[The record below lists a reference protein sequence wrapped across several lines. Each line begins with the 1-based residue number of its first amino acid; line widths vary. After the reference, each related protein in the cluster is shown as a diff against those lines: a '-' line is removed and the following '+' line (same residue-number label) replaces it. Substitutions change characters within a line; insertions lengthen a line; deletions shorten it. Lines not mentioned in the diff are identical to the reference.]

1 VPARRTWRR
10 KWILGRVSELE
21 ALETER
27 LRAAA
32 AHRSRRG
39 GVVEFLPQVFGRLEF
54 VLDSVDVIANLES
67 PAPTM
72 RALAEID
79 AGRLVGKDLEGI
91 RGWFEVPKLSTGI
104 AGSEALRA
112 HLVQA

>member
-1 VPARRTWRR
+1 MSQTIEIQVPD
-10 KWILGRVSELE
+10 IGN
-21 ALETER
+21 
-27 LRAAA
+27 
-32 AHRSRRG
+32 
-39 GVVEFLPQVFGRLEF
+39 F
-54 VLDSVDVIANLES
+54 DSVDVIANLES